1 MRDHND
7 YDAHEISVKL
17 RGPTGGKINRNP
29 HHLEQAIKSL
39 VQEVLD
45 LNGPESLYRIV
56 GDIAAVYAADA
67 GLPPYPSSVLSKAIE
82 CVINMPLSE
91 QVSAVLRA
99 DHIVHE
105 LRDMD
110 LID

>member
-29 HHLEQAIKSL
+29 HHLEQAVKSL

-45 LNGPESLYRIV
+45 LNGPKSLYRIV

-67 GLPPYPSSVLSKAIE
+67 GLPNSVLTRAVE

-99 DHIVHE
+99 DNIVYE
-105 LRDMD
+105 LRDMNLLD
-110 LID
+110 